1 MRIAG
6 LSKLTTIDFPS
17 RLACILFTAGC
28 NYDCG
33 FCHNRSLLYTD
44 TLLDEDEV
52 WSFLRKRA
60 GQLEGVVI
68 SGGEPTLQWDLEDAA
83 RRIRSLGYAV
93 KLDTNGSNPE
103 TLERLLSAEL
113 LDYVA
118 MDYKAPFRRYLEI
131 CGKDAA
137 GVEESLALLFG
148 SGVPF
153 ELRTTVI
160 PELKAGDMVEMAG
173 AVPVLPRY
181 YLQLFRSV
189 PGYERATLYKRDDLA
204 SFREMIL
211 PAQPNAQLR
220 F

>member
-6 LSKLTTIDFPS
+6 LSKLTTIDFPG

-103 TLERLLSAEL
+103 SGE
-113 LDYVA
+113 
-118 MDYKAPFRRYLEI
+118 APACVLASTEPPAHPAN
-131 CGKDAA
+131 AA
-137 GVEESLALLFG
+137 GASTHASTAHATTFRFMAIPPA
-148 SGVPF
+148 SRC
-153 ELRTTVI
+153 LRRT
-160 PELKAGDMVEMAG
+160 
-173 AVPVLPRY
+173 
-181 YLQLFRSV
+181 S
-189 PGYERATLYKRDDLA
+189 
-204 SFREMIL
+204 
-211 PAQPNAQLR
+211 
-220 F
+220 

>member
-6 LSKLTTIDFPS
+6 LSKLTTIDFPGK
-17 RLACILFTAGC
+17 LACILFTAGC

-44 TLLDEDEV
+44 ALLDENEV
-52 WSFLRKRA
+52 WAFLRKRA

-83 RRIRSLGYAV
+83 RRMKSLGYAV
-93 KLDTNGSNPE
+93 KLDTNGSAPGVLE
-103 TLERLLSAEL
+103 TLLSAKL

-118 MDYKAPFRRYLEI
+118 MDYKAPLRRYLEI
-131 CGKDAA
+131 CGKEAA
-137 GVEESLALLFG
+137 GVEESLSLLFA

-160 PELKAGDMVEMAG
+160 PELKE
-173 AVPVLPRY
+173 
-181 YLQLFRSV
+181 
-189 PGYERATLYKRDDLA
+189 E
-204 SFREMIL
+204 E
-211 PAQPNAQLR
+211 
-220 F
+220 